1 MTLIQ
6 KGQVILIVLLFIVTC
21 IIPTTAQDVG
31 NASQTMSKG
40 QWLYVGGSGPNN
52 YTKIQDAINDASVGD
67 TVFVYDDSSPY
78 NEMILINKSI
88 TLQGENKYTTIID
101 NQSYNLSY
109 GIKIIADNVTVTGF
123 TIQNTAGIGISNYF
137 AGHIIDTTVSHNTVK
152 DNIIK
157 NTGVGVDISYPYKPM
172 FKKFGYNTI
181 ANNHIENTT
190 YWAIRIYAGSN
201 NHIVGNTIVNNN
213 VYNND
218 SSAIIIMGENNN
230 ISYNK
235 VTNNS
240 GAGILLTEAFKT
252 MVYRNTFE
260 KNKVGLV
267 TGGSFNKILQNNFI
281 DNEKN
286 AYFDQAFFVTIV
298 NAIFNFH
305 LILPSIWNGNYWNEP
320 RQLPYVVPGYLSLA
334 HLHKYY
340 VLGTDGF
347 PFVRI
352 DWHPAQEPYDI
363 G

>member
-1 MTLIQ
+1 MRKKLIGILFCMLMIVSTIVPVSGTVLTEKTSHPLI
-6 KGQVILIVLLFIVTC
+6 KGNT
-21 IIPTTAQDVG
+21 
-31 NASQTMSKG
+31 
-40 QWLYVGGSGPNN
+40 LYVGGSGPNN
-52 YTKIQDAINDASVGD
+52 YTKIRDAINDASVGD

-137 AGHIIDTTVSHNTVK
+137 AGHIIDTTASHNTVK

-157 NTGVGVDISYPYKPM
+157 NTGVGVNIFYRPSYKI
-172 FKKFGYNTI
+172 FDKFGYNTI

-363 G
+363 P